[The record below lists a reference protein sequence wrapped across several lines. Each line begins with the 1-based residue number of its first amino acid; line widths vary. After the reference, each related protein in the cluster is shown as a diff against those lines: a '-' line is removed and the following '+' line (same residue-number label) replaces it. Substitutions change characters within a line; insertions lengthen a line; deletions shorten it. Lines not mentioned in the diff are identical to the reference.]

1 MSPPLCKTTVALHS
15 LLSGWVQQN
24 KLVYLQECTGPAIEG
39 GACENHA
46 ELQRHVCLEAEQPGY
61 TCAKCNKV
69 YKFKQ
74 NLARHL
80 AKCHQ
85 SDQDETFLC
94 HQCGKDFNQSHNL
107 QRHLARC
114 RPDCGIYKCPHCTSS
129 FATAYDL
136 NRHVASCSS
145 RVPTCQQRSFK
156 CRQCDAC
163 FQVSN
168 SNAIHKSKR
177 ILYVLWSC

>member
-1 MSPPLCKTTVALHS
+1 MWKA
-15 LLSGWVQQN
+15 GWAEQN

-46 ELQRHVCLEAEQPGY
+46 AALERHVCLETEQPGY

-74 NLARHL
+74 NLVRHL

-85 SDQDETFLC
+85 SAPTETFLC
-94 HQCGKDFNQSHNL
+94 HHCGKVFNQNHHL

-114 RPDCGIYKCPHCTSS
+114 QVDGGIHKCPHCMSS
-129 FATAYDL
+129 FATEYEL
-136 NRHVASCSS
+136 NRHVTRCSS
-145 RVPTCQQRSFK
+145 HVPTCQQRSFT
-156 CRQCDAC
+156 CRQCGAC
-163 FQVSN
+163 FQISN
-168 SNAIHKSKR
+168 SNAMYKK
-177 ILYVLWSC
+177 